1 MAPSSNHAARALARR
16 QQNNL
21 TRKQLLELGY
31 SHDAIRHRLATGR
44 LHPVF
49 RGVYAVDR
57 PHVLPEGVWMAAVLR
72 FGVGA
77 VLSHESAAAL
87 WGFRPHRPGLIEI
100 SIPAERKARE
110 PGIRAHRT
118 RTLVTGEVG
127 RRKGIPVT
135 SPIRTLIDIAPRL
148 APAARE
154 RAMNEADRL
163 GLTDP
168 ERVRA
173 ALAIGPRRH
182 LAHVLRDTIDR
193 RTFTKTRSD
202 LERDFIPLA
211 RAAGLPK
218 PFTQQIVNGY
228 EVDFYWP
235 DLGLVVESDGLR
247 YHRTPARQAKDRRR
261 DQTHT
266 AAGLTPLRFTDEQ
279 IDYEQPHVV
288 QTLRATAQRL
298 AQRRGD

>member
-1 MAPSSNHAARALARR
+1 MAPSNNHAARALARR

-21 TRKQLLELGY
+21 TRKQLLGLGY
-31 SHDAIRHRLATGR
+31 SHDAIRHRLAIGR

-72 FGVGA
+72 FGAGA
-77 VLSHESAAAL
+77 VLSHESAAAA
-87 WGFRPHRPGLIEI
+87 WGFRPHRPGPIEI
-100 SIPAERKARE
+100 SIPAERKVRE

-118 RTLVTGEVG
+118 RTLEAGEVG

-148 APAARE
+148 TPAARE

-173 ALAIGPRRH
+173 ALASGPRRH
-182 LAHVLRDTIDR
+182 LAHVLRHTIDR

-211 RAAGLPK
+211 RAGGLPK
-218 PFTQQIVNGY
+218 PLTLQIVNGY

-247 YHRTPARQAKDRRR
+247 YHRTPAQQASDRRR

-279 IDYEQPHVV
+279 IDHERPHVV
-288 QTLRATAQRL
+288 QTLRATAHRL
-298 AQRRGD
+298 AQ